1 MGYLEPALLHQSS
14 ESNLGVLGRRRVPIA
29 VLHHVVL
36 ELAIQVRLRDS
47 YSNPESRISTVT
59 HFVYCAR

>member
-14 ESNLGVLGRRRVPIA
+14 ESNLGVLGRLRVRIG

-36 ELAIQVRLRDS
+36 ELAIQVCLR
-47 YSNPESRISTVT
+47 ETVT
-59 HFVYCAR
+59 VTQSLVSVR

>member
-36 ELAIQVRLRDS
+36 ELAIQVRLK
-47 YSNPESRISTVT
+47 ETVT
-59 HFVYCAR
+59 VTQSLVSVQ